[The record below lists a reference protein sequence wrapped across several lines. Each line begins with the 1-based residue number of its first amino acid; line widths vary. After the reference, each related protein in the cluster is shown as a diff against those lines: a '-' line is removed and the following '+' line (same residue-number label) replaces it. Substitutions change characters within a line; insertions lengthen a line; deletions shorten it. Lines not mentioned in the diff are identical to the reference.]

1 MKAKTT
7 KRAVKTVRALSD
19 SAKQGQFEQGGQA
32 LSTTKHNAYFGISAV
47 EANKHY
53 QRLHGLG
60 TLLQCQYAI
69 ELQNIYHI
77 ASNAS
82 WFGGDFP
89 LAWLATDVELT
100 NGSSENE
107 SFYAGAWQLHHFT
120 QHSLESIE
128 VTFIETAGGDIAK
141 SAGVCQGLAYRAD
154 GTMTEPKHYTFKLT
168 IKLLGKQKSAPKD
181 YLVAVKSFSTSL
193 SSSGRS
199 EVAKTQVTF
208 QVIAPYG
215 LFAKSPAKR

>member
-1 MKAKTT
+1 MKRKTI
-7 KRAVKTVRALSD
+7 KRAVKTVKTAQKKSHT
-19 SAKQGQFEQGGQA
+19 AQQA
-32 LSTTKHNAYFGISAV
+32 IQDQLSTHHGVYFGMSARD
-47 EANKHY
+47 AKRAY
-53 QRLHGLG
+53 QELHALG
-60 TLLQCQYAI
+60 TMLQCQYAI

-168 IKLLGKQKSAPKD
+168 IKLLGKQKSVPKD